1 MKKIIAMLLALIM
14 VMAMVAC
21 TANNDSNVED
31 NNANNDAQNEVK
43 QDDAQTEPETKN
55 EEPAVEADPDTNKLV
70 LYTSAGASEYELI
83 VGLFNEKYPDIEVE
97 IVSGGSGELASRITA
112 EKEAPYGD
120 VMMGGGNTTYR
131 GIEDCLEAYESVEAA
146 NIFSE
151 FMPEDHLYT
160 PCYINVNAIIVNNT
174 LLAET
179 GVTVDGWESLTN
191 EALKGNIS
199 FASPADS
206 SSALEVIVN
215 MLAAM
220 NGTGNIEDGWAFV
233 EKFVANLDGKF
244 ASGSSAAYKNVVN
257 GEYAVG
263 LCNEDKVI
271 SYMKDGADVSPVYAK
286 EGITLRTS
294 NIARIKG
301 GANAKNAKLF
311 IDFVVS
317 LECQTAMEAQINV
330 RPVRSDVPM
339 TTEGRIATADLVQ
352 LTYPDVKSS
361 ELKTKFQD
369 ILTSIG

>member
-14 VMAMVAC
+14 VVAMVAC
-21 TANNDSNVED
+21 TANNDSNAAENNTND
-31 NNANNDAQNEVK
+31 NAQNEVK
-43 QDDAQTEPETKN
+43 QDDAKTEPETKN

-131 GIEDCLEAYESVEAA
+131 GIEECLEAYESGEAA

-317 LECQTAMEAQINV
+317 LECQTAMEAEINV
-330 RPVRSDVPM
+330 RPVRADVPM

>member
-14 VMAMVAC
+14 VVAMVAC
-21 TANNDSNVED
+21 TANNDSNAAD
-31 NNANNDAQNEVK
+31 NNTNDNAQNEVK
-43 QDDAQTEPETKN
+43 QDDAKTEAETKN

-131 GIEDCLEAYESVEAA
+131 GIEECLEAYESVEAA

-317 LECQTAMEAQINV
+317 LECQTAMEAEINV
-330 RPVRSDVPM
+330 RPVRADVPM